1 MTQTADLTSAE
12 IGLRAAAKGVVLARP
27 PMPGI
32 LRMTGED
39 ALDLLDRLSTN
50 AVVENAPGF
59 RVSTVLTTN
68 KGRVVDLLT
77 VLYMADHWLVLTS
90 PDNQQRVIDWIDGF
104 TFGEEIELEDVT
116 GEKGI
121 VMVVGP
127 RAAEVMSSATGEE
140 VDAFSP
146 HNCVETT
153 IGGAEALVYGGGV
166 GLDGACN
173 VMAPSDSVESV
184 CSALLAAGEGM
195 GIREMD
201 PLPFEAYRIASGS
214 PAYGK
219 ELGEDVNPLE
229 AGLWEAV
236 NFSKGCYVGQE
247 VVARLNTYEKV
258 KRYLARLN
266 LEGGGIPDAGTILTV
281 DGKDAGHLTSVSP
294 MEVSGASAAMGYVR
308 KKYAQ
313 PGTKLT
319 VETEQGT
326 VVCEF
331 VERVG
336 ARDEG

>member
-1 MTQTADLTSAE
+1 MTQTADLTSTE
-12 IGLRAAAKGVVLARP
+12 IALRAARKGVALTRP

-50 AVVENAPGF
+50 AVVERPAGSG
-59 RVSTVLTTN
+59 VATVLTTN

-90 PDNQQRVIDWIDGF
+90 PDNQQRVIDCIDAF

-116 GEKGI
+116 EENG
-121 VMVVGP
+121 VVTVVGP
-127 RAAEVMSSATGEE
+127 RAGEVISSATGQE
-140 VDAFSP
+140 VNTFSP
-146 HNCVETT
+146 NHCVETT

-166 GLDGACN
+166 GLGGAYN
-173 VMAPSDSVESV
+173 VMASSGSVESV

-201 PLPFEAYRIASGS
+201 SVAYESYRIASGP

-229 AGLWEAV
+229 AGLWDAV

-258 KRYLARLN
+258 KRYLARLS
-266 LEGGGIPDAGTILTV
+266 LGGGVIPDAGTNLAV

-294 MEVSGASAAMGYVR
+294 MEVSGARVAMGYVR

-319 VETEQGT
+319 AGTEQGT

-336 ARDEG
+336 ERDEG

>member
-1 MTQTADLTSAE
+1 MTQTADRLDSESA
-12 IGLRAAAKGVVLARP
+12 LRAAREDVALARP

-50 AVVENAPGF
+50 AVVENPAGF
-59 RVSTVLTTN
+59 GVSTVLTTN

-90 PDNQQRVIDWIDGF
+90 PGNQQRVIDWIDEF
-104 TFGEEIELEDVT
+104 TFGEEMELEDVT
-116 GEKGI
+116 EENGV

-127 RAAEVMSSATGEE
+127 RAGEVVSSATGQE
-140 VDAFSP
+140 VNTFSLN
-146 HNCVETT
+146 HCVETT

-166 GLDGACN
+166 GLGGAYN
-173 VMAPSDSVESV
+173 VMASSGSVEGV
-184 CSALLAAGEGM
+184 CSALLAVGDGM

-201 PLPFEAYRIASGS
+201 AVDYEAYRIASGA

-229 AGLWEAV
+229 AGLWDAV

-258 KRYLARLN
+258 KRYLSILS
-266 LEGGGIPDAGTILTV
+266 LEDGTLPESGAPLTV
-281 DGKDAGHLTSVSP
+281 DGKDAGQLISVSP
-294 MEVSGASAAMGYVR
+294 VAVSGRRDALGYVR
-308 KKYAQ
+308 KKYAE
-313 PGTKLT
+313 PGTNLT
-319 VETEQGT
+319 VETSGGPG
-326 VVCEF
+326 VCEI
-331 VERVG
+331 VGRVG
-336 ARDEG
+336 RRDEG